1 MKVFSWDDLGSVK
14 SFLTQNSF
22 NFSCLTIG
30 GFDGPHLGHEVL
42 FEKVL
47 SKKNEDKSYCA
58 GIVTFALSPRGSK
71 SQDFYKGDLSTL
83 SQKIHYFEKKGF
95 DFCLVIN
102 FDSNFK
108 KTLGVDFFAN
118 LQGYC
123 SMKFLSIGQDFRCGY
138 KGSMGITE
146 ISEYFVK
153 NNLELAICN
162 DVFLDK
168 KRISS
173 SIIRDFIFDGDIAN
187 AKKYLG
193 RDYVLDCSE
202 IKWKLLKEDDL
213 SNLSFQNL
221 DKTQNIFFTKKLNQ
235 VIPQNAKKNATIITS
250 SSKIKTFVTFT
261 NNGIC
266 IEDNDNVLLKTS
278 IIEIVLLPN

>member
-47 SKKNEDKSYCA
+47 SKKNEVKSSCA
-58 GIVTFALSPRGSK
+58 GVVTFARSPRGVK
-71 SQDFYKGDLSTL
+71 SQNFYKGDLSTL

-102 FDSNFK
+102 FDSDFK
-108 KTLGVDFFAN
+108 KTLGIDFFDR

-123 SMKFLSIGQDFRCGY
+123 NMKFLSVGQDFRCGY
-138 KGSMGITE
+138 KGSMGVSE
-146 ISEYFVK
+146 ISEYFAN
-153 NNLELAICN
+153 NNLELSICN

-168 KRISS
+168 NRISS
-173 SIIRDFIFDGDIAN
+173 SIIRDFIFDGDIEN
-187 AKKYLG
+187 AQKYLG
-193 RDYVLDCSE
+193 KNYVLDCSE
-202 IKWKLLKEDDL
+202 IKWKLLKDDEL
-213 SNLSFQNL
+213 SDFSLQNL
-221 DKTQNIFFTKKLNQ
+221 KKSKNIFFTKKLNQ
-235 VIPQNAKKNATIITS
+235 VTPQNAKLNATIITTS
-250 SSKIKTFVTFT
+250 LQIKATVNFT
-261 NNGIC
+261 QDGIF
-266 IEDNDNVLLKTS
+266 IEDNDGVLSENVF
-278 IIEIVLLPN
+278 IEEIVL